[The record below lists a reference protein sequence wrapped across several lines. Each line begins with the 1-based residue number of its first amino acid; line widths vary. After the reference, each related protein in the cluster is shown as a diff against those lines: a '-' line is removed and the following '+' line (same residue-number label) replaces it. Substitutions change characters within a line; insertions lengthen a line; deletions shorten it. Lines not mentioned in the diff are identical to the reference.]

1 MGRKKKVD
9 KEIKIDCKEL
19 QTMQEN
25 YVTEIE
31 TNPEFSLDVDP
42 LGKYNLNQVQKNFI
56 KYYIQFK
63 NVATA
68 AELCGID
75 VDTAKTYFLNYTTQQ
90 EIRRINRALYH
101 KQFEHKILDL
111 DDIGGYLSSLITDEN
126 IPIHDQLKTKDK
138 LQVVTMLIDL
148 IRLKKESFED
158 PNKLRNIDVAS
169 QLKNLSLITIQ
180 QLLVQSNKQEKKEPI
195 ILDNNLSAEEK
206 EYLNSLPTE
215 SLLKLLNYE
224 NEKKEK

>member
-25 YVTEIE
+25 YVMEVE

-42 LGKYNLNQVQKNFI
+42 LGKYNLSQVQKDFI

-63 NVATA
+63 SVATA

-75 VDTAKTYFLNYTTQQ
+75 IDTAKTYFLNYITQQ

-101 KQFEHKILDL
+101 RQFEHKMLDL

-126 IPIHDQLKTKDK
+126 VPIGDQLKTKDK
-138 LQVVTMLIDL
+138 LQVANMLIDL
-148 IRLKKESFED
+148 IKLKKESFED
-158 PNKLRNIDVAS
+158 PAKLKNIDVAS

-215 SLLKLLNYE
+215 SLLELLNDE

>member
-9 KEIKIDCKEL
+9 KETKIDCKEL
-19 QTMQEN
+19 QIIQEN
-25 YVTEIE
+25 YIAEVE
-31 TNPEFSLDVDP
+31 TNPEFSLEVDP
-42 LGKYNLNQVQKNFI
+42 LGKYNFNQVQKDFI

-63 NVATA
+63 SVASA

-75 VDTAKTYFLNYTTQQ
+75 IDTAKTYFLNYTTQQ

-111 DDIGGYLSSLITDEN
+111 NDIGGYLSSLITDEN
-126 IPIHDQLKTKDK
+126 VPIGDQLKTKDK
-138 LQVVTMLIDL
+138 LQVANMLIDL
-148 IRLKKESFED
+148 IKLKKESFED
-158 PNKLRNIDVAS
+158 PNKLKNLDVAG

-195 ILDNNLSAEEK
+195 IVDNNLSAEEK

-215 SLLKLLNYE
+215 TLLELLNDE
-224 NEKKEK
+224 NKEKEK

>member
-1 MGRKKKVD
+1 MSRKKKID
-9 KEIKIDCKEL
+9 KEIKIDSKEL

-25 YVTEIE
+25 YVMEVE

-42 LGKYNLNQVQKNFI
+42 LGKYNLSQAQKDFI

-63 NVATA
+63 SVATA

-75 VDTAKTYFLNYTTQQ
+75 IDTAKTYFLNYITQQ

-101 KQFEHKILDL
+101 RQFEHKMLDL

-126 IPIHDQLKTKDK
+126 VPIGDQLKTKDK
-138 LQVVTMLIDL
+138 LQVANMLIDL
-148 IRLKKESFED
+148 IKLKKESFED
-158 PNKLRNIDVAS
+158 PAKLKNIDVAS

-180 QLLVQSNKQEKKEPI
+180 QLLVQSNKQEKKESI

-215 SLLKLLNYE
+215 SLLELLNDE